1 VGHPRSLLV
10 TMASLPVEYPAID
23 DDVLEQM
30 TSIAIEALIEE
41 NRSVKRPT
49 SEDDKHFIAWSK
61 RMRIYKR
68 AAEAREEQEVCPS
81 ESVTKQQKMVG
92 LGFAKVTE
100 GVEVVEMTVREFSKL
115 LTRNEPATCEE
126 QRKPNVA
133 NFSPKRGL
141 SNSAPPE
148 RLFSILNDNVG
159 DDQLRAKADYKMA
172 LCILP
177 YNDRDR
183 D

>member
-1 VGHPRSLLV
+1 
-10 TMASLPVEYPAID
+10 MASLPVEYPAID

-68 AAEAREEQEVCPS
+68 AAEAREEKEVCPS
-81 ESVTKQQKMVG
+81 EDVTKQQKMVG
-92 LGFAKVTE
+92 PGIAKGTE

-115 LTRNEPATCEE
+115 LQRSEPATCEE
-126 QRKPNVA
+126 ERKPNVA
-133 NFSPKRGL
+133 NFSSKRGL
-141 SNSAPPE
+141 SSNWRRRRGGGSVH
-148 RLFSILNDNVG
+148 I
-159 DDQLRAKADYKMA
+159 QLA
-172 LCILP
+172 LIF
-177 YNDRDR
+177 NMEV
-183 D
+183 